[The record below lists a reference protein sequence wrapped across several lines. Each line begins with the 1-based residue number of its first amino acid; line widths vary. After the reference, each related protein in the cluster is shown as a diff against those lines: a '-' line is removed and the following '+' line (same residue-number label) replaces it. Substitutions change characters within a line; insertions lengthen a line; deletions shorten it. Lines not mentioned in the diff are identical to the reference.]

1 MTDYEVLLLN
11 ANYEPLNVCNI
22 RRAVSLILVGK
33 AEVLTDSQDRV
44 KSSEHEWTA
53 PSVVRMR
60 YQVRRPMPQLR
71 LSRHSILARDSH
83 TCQYCGSTRDLTIDH
98 VLPRW
103 NGGTNSWDNLVTCC
117 RKCNLKKG
125 DKTPE
130 QAKMKL
136 ARKPRRPQYVPY
148 LSLQKYIRA
157 VKRED
162 WMLFLPVFD
171 EFVDQYA
178 RN

>member
-1 MTDYEVLLLN
+1 MSEYDVLLLN

-22 RRAVSLILVGK
+22 RRAVSLVLVGK
-33 AEVLTDSQDRV
+33 AEVLQDSSRQV
-44 KSSEHEWTA
+44 KSSEHQWSA

-98 VLPRW
+98 VTPRW
-103 NGGTNSWDNLVTCC
+103 KGGTNTWGNLVTCC

-136 ARKPRRPQYVPY
+136 VRPPRRPQYVPY
-148 LSLQKYIRA
+148 LSLQKYIHA

-171 EFVDQYA
+171 EFVEQYA
-178 RN
+178 RA